1 MEIQHSPEQQKFFT
15 EIDGAEGYLRYAPL
29 GEGKVDFQ
37 STFVPPAL
45 RGQGV
50 AEAIVERGLQWA
62 EEENL
67 RVVPSCWY
75 VDAFLRRHPRFQ
87 ALRAEA

>member
-1 MEIQHSPEQQKFFT
+1 MEIQHSPEQQKFFAVV
-15 EIDGAEGYLRYAPL
+15 DGAEGFLRYAPL

-45 RGQGV
+45 RGRGL
-50 AEAIVERGLQWA
+50 AEAIVERGLEWA
-62 EEENL
+62 AAQGL

-75 VDAFLRRHPRFQ
+75 VDALMKRTPRFQ
-87 ALRAEA
+87 GLRAEP